1 MPVLNHYK
9 IVYILIHTLY
19 TIFYYLWRLSVF
31 ISKLAIRIIYSNFNH
46 NDRPDQLQK
55 RLFNLSKKPLH
66 LTIIL
71 DLEEYSLYD
80 LANLIFW
87 CLTAGIPFIS
97 FYDDKGNLKKQEEH
111 LQQIVNFNKLDNCNI
126 IWHTQSGMQH
136 KNGFTGHK
144 IHVKILTEEDGRQCI
159 VKLIRTFALSKE
171 IDINTEIISDYLLKQ
186 YEFPDPDM
194 ALIFSKKFNIS
205 KYPPWQLRLT
215 EFFKVDAI
223 KNVNFSIFLKNLEK
237 YSKCEQRVG
246 K

>member
-9 IVYILIHTLY
+9 IVYILIHILY

-31 ISKLAIRIIYSNFNH
+31 ISTLPIRIAYSNFNH
-46 NDRPDQLQK
+46 NDRPDHLQK
-55 RLFNLSKKPLH
+55 RLLNLSKKPHH

-71 DLEEYSLYD
+71 GLEEYSLYD

-97 FYDDKGNLKKQEEH
+97 FYDDKGNIKKQEEH
-111 LQQIVNFNKLDNCNI
+111 LQQIVDINKLDNCNI
-126 IWHTQSGMQH
+126 IWHTGTQH
-136 KNGFTGHK
+136 KNGYTGHK
-144 IHVKILTEEDGRQCI
+144 IHVKLLTEADGKQCI
-159 VKLIRTFALSKE
+159 VKLIRSLALNKE
-171 IDINTEIISDYLLKQ
+171 IDISTQIISEYLLKQ

-194 ALIFSKKFNIS
+194 AIIFSKKFNVS

-215 EFFKVDAI
+215 EFFKI
-223 KNVNFSIFLKNLEK
+223 NTTKNVNFSIFLKNLEM